1 MYDGRTGRE
10 VRRNRERGLSSQG
23 KDLLSTFYVTLH
35 LQRHQ
40 CMCGGRSLSVTTLS
54 LSMTQIWSPEGTA
67 IQTTNHHNKQ
77 VESLLVTP
85 LTAGGTTEASGKVWT
100 CAADGTVYFWTD
112 TSASGHFE
120 SSTGKSISVPGNKRK
135 ASKLLICL

>member
-1 MYDGRTGRE
+1 MG
-10 VRRNRERGLSSQG
+10 G
-23 KDLLSTFYVTLH
+23 K
-35 LQRHQ
+35 
-40 CMCGGRSLSVTTLS
+40 SLSVTAFS
-54 LSMTQIWSPEGTA
+54 LAVTQIWSPEGTA

-77 VESLLVTP
+77 VESLLVT
-85 LTAGGTTEASGKVWT
+85 AGGTTEAAAKVWT

-135 ASKLLICL
+135 LLFELLISLCDIFVYLFVYLSYFYLQLSGA